1 MEIVTNRRKH
11 FRENLDTNDKEI
23 EQFLDKKTMP

>member
-1 MEIVTNRRKH
+1 MEIVTNRQKH
-11 FRENLDTNDKEI
+11 FRDNFDTNDKEI